1 MSSNGS
7 GYAFTWPKR
16 LERDCKPGGSWREK
30 IQGLLETLVDQ
41 CWPLS
46 LILHLIL
53 QNPSRNSRFLIVIPK
68 GTRYQIKWKGYRL
81 QWNWL
86 IYIIYI
92 YTYIYIYT
100 HYIYSHIYIYIY
112 IYIYTHYIYI
122 YINRYG
128 TISGDLSS
136 CDGEFHQGIHLA
148 RWLQIHWPVPAQQE
162 LQFFDGGPRW
172 KDMSWNSTNP
182 LGICLNFGICLG
194 YVWDWLWVLVW
205 SWSVGGSNVVFC
217 LNSSCRAS
225 RYPLLI

>member
-30 IQGLLETLVDQ
+30 NQGLLETLVDQ

-92 YTYIYIYT
+92 YIHIYIHIISIHIYIYTLYIYIYKQIRN
-100 HYIYSHIYIYIY
+100 YLGRSFQL
-112 IYIYTHYIYI
+112 
-122 YINRYG
+122 RRG
-128 TISGDLSS
+128 ISPRNTPGQMAPNSLASS
-136 CDGEFHQGIHLA
+136 SATGAPVFW
-148 RWLQIHWPVPAQQE
+148 RWTPVERHE
-162 LQFFDGGPRW
+162 LKLNESAW
-172 KDMSWNSTNP
+172 DMF
-182 LGICLNFGICLG
+182 GICWDMFGICLG
-194 YVWDWLWVLVW
+194 YVTVGSGLILKCGRIQCSVL
-205 SWSVGGSNVVFC
+205 SE
-217 LNSSCRAS
+217 LK
-225 RYPLLI
+225 L